1 MAISK
6 STKDNWES
14 EINKKGGVSIEK
26 QLAVPYT
33 EEDSYA
39 ALIKTVDKINYG
51 KIFDEDKE
59 SKAMLFGIQQ
69 SVMARALNFKGYAYV
84 EAIGSDASMLY
95 LKVKKANADAIIE
108 ELFNLF
114 TDILEKDY
122 TKTTTTESLIAR
134 TNVKGQDVETAVY
147 GSDEYNKIRYKNKNR
162 GSTWSGVITLIVGLV
177 MFLGAASGN
186 YVLRG
191 TNSSEAL
198 LVVSLLV
205 MAYGGYKIY
214 SATKSND
221 APNTKN
227 PQPVKQNTKTLSEK
241 TSKPETEKR
250 KVQSKTTPKKTSKP
264 EPERKVHS
272 KTTPKKTSKPEPE
285 RKVQSK
291 TSPTKTS
298 NNNKTIAI
306 VAIAVIALI
315 AIIGFGLINS
325 GSDNTYSDSSYNSG
339 QSGFGSSVDLSNTKI
354 IITDAHNDKAGWCFV
369 WGYVDPIPA
378 DSDYSMLR
386 TYYYDAKGKII
397 TYHDSQINQS
407 SQVGDS
413 YILDD
418 CDMNHKKVAE
428 VSVTLYDSAHNN
440 VTTAT
445 SKVK

>member
-6 STKDNWES
+6 STKDNWEN
-14 EINKKGGVSIEK
+14 EINKRGGVSIEK

-147 GSDEYNKIRYKNKNR
+147 GLDEYNKIRYKNKNR

-241 TSKPETEKR
+241 TSKPEPERKVQSKTTPKKTSKPEPER

-264 EPERKVHS
+264 EPERKVH
-272 KTTPKKTSKPEPE
+272 
-285 RKVQSK
+285 SK

-339 QSGFGSSVDLSNTKI
+339 QSGFGSSADLSNTKI
-354 IITDAHNDKAGWCFV
+354 IITDAHDNAGWCFV
-369 WGYVDPIPA
+369 WGYVDPVPA

-386 TYYYDAKGKII
+386 TYYYDAKGNII

-418 CDMNHKKVAE
+418 CDMNKKKVAE
-428 VSVTLYDSAHNN
+428 VSVTLFDSAHNN

-445 SKVK
+445 YKVK

>member
-69 SVMARALNFKGYAYV
+69 SVVARALNFKGYAYV

-241 TSKPETEKR
+241 TSKPEPEKR

-264 EPERKVHS
+264 
-272 KTTPKKTSKPEPE
+272 KTE

-339 QSGFGSSVDLSNTKI
+339 QSGFGSSADLSNTKI
-354 IITDAHNDKAGWCFV
+354 IITDAHDNAGWCFV
-369 WGYVDPIPA
+369 WGYVDPVPA

-386 TYYYDAKGKII
+386 TYYYDAKGNII

-445 SKVK
+445 YKVK

>member
-14 EINKKGGVSIEK
+14 EINKRGGVSIEK

-241 TSKPETEKR
+241 TSKPEPEKR

-264 EPERKVHS
+264 
-272 KTTPKKTSKPEPE
+272 KTE

-339 QSGFGSSVDLSNTKI
+339 QSGFGSSADLSNTKI
-354 IITDAHNDKAGWCFV
+354 IITDAHDNAGWCFV
-369 WGYVDPIPA
+369 WGYVDPVPA

-386 TYYYDAKGKII
+386 TYYYDAKGNII

>member
-14 EINKKGGVSIEK
+14 EINKRGGVSIEK

-241 TSKPETEKR
+241 TSKPEPEKRKVQSETTTKAQPEKR
-250 KVQSKTTPKKTSKP
+250 KVQSKT
-264 EPERKVHS
+264 
-272 KTTPKKTSKPEPE
+272 
-285 RKVQSK
+285 
-291 TSPTKTS
+291 SP
-298 NNNKTIAI
+298 
-306 VAIAVIALI
+306 
-315 AIIGFGLINS
+315 
-325 GSDNTYSDSSYNSG
+325 
-339 QSGFGSSVDLSNTKI
+339 
-354 IITDAHNDKAGWCFV
+354 
-369 WGYVDPIPA
+369 
-378 DSDYSMLR
+378 
-386 TYYYDAKGKII
+386 AKL
-397 TYHDSQINQS
+397 QLQP
-407 SQVGDS
+407 
-413 YILDD
+413 
-418 CDMNHKKVAE
+418 
-428 VSVTLYDSAHNN
+428 
-440 VTTAT
+440 
-445 SKVK
+445 

>member
-147 GSDEYNKIRYKNKNR
+147 GSDEYNKNRYKNKNR

-241 TSKPETEKR
+241 TSKPEPEKRKIQSETTTKAQPEKRKVQSETTTKAQPEKR
-250 KVQSKTTPKKTSKP
+250 KVQSKT
-264 EPERKVHS
+264 
-272 KTTPKKTSKPEPE
+272 
-285 RKVQSK
+285 
-291 TSPTKTS
+291 SPAKTS

-306 VAIAVIALI
+306 VAIAAIALI
-315 AIIGFGLINS
+315 AIVGFGLINS

-386 TYYYDAKGKII
+386 TYYYDAKGNII

>member
-1 MAISK
+1 MG
-6 STKDNWES
+6 S
-14 EINKKGGVSIEK
+14 EINKRGGVSIEK

-241 TSKPETEKR
+241 TSKPEPEKRKVQSETTTKAQPEKR
-250 KVQSKTTPKKTSKP
+250 KVQSKT
-264 EPERKVHS
+264 
-272 KTTPKKTSKPEPE
+272 
-285 RKVQSK
+285 
-291 TSPTKTS
+291 SPAKTS

-315 AIIGFGLINS
+315 AIVGFGLINS

-339 QSGFGSSVDLSNTKI
+339 QSGFGSSADLSNTKI
-354 IITDAHNDKAGWCFV
+354 MITDAHDNAGWCFV
-369 WGYVDPIPA
+369 WGYVDPVPA

-386 TYYYDAKGKII
+386 TYYYDAKGNII

-413 YILDD
+413 YILDG
-418 CDMNHKKVAE
+418 CDVDKKKVAE

>member
-6 STKDNWES
+6 SAKDNWES
-14 EINKKGGVSIEK
+14 EINKRGGVSIEK

-84 EAIGSDASMLY
+84 ESIGSDASMLY

-250 KVQSKTTPKKTSKP
+250 KVQSETTTKAQP
-264 EPERKVHS
+264 EK
-272 KTTPKKTSKPEPE
+272 

-291 TSPTKTS
+291 TSPAKTS

-306 VAIAVIALI
+306 VAIAAIALI
-315 AIIGFGLINS
+315 AIVGFGLINS

-339 QSGFGSSVDLSNTKI
+339 QPGFGSSVDLSNTKI
-354 IITDAHNDKAGWCFV
+354 MITDAHNDKAGWCFV

-413 YILDD
+413 YILDG
-418 CDMNHKKVAE
+418 CDVDKKKVAE

>member
-241 TSKPETEKR
+241 TSKPEPEKRKVQSETTTKAQPEKRKVQSETTTKAQPEKR
-250 KVQSKTTPKKTSKP
+250 KVQSKT
-264 EPERKVHS
+264 
-272 KTTPKKTSKPEPE
+272 
-285 RKVQSK
+285 
-291 TSPTKTS
+291 SPAKTS

-306 VAIAVIALI
+306 VAIAAIALI
-315 AIIGFGLINS
+315 AIVGFGLINS

-339 QSGFGSSVDLSNTKI
+339 QSGFGSSADLSNTKI
-354 IITDAHNDKAGWCFV
+354 IITDAHDNAGWCFV
-369 WGYVDPIPA
+369 WGYVDPVPA

-386 TYYYDAKGKII
+386 TYYYDAKGNII

>member
-6 STKDNWES
+6 SAKDNWES
-14 EINKKGGVSIEK
+14 EINKRGGVSIEK

-39 ALIKTVDKINYG
+39 ALIKTVDKINHG

-241 TSKPETEKR
+241 TSKPEPEKRKVQSETTTKAQPEKR
-250 KVQSKTTPKKTSKP
+250 KVQSKT
-264 EPERKVHS
+264 
-272 KTTPKKTSKPEPE
+272 
-285 RKVQSK
+285 
-291 TSPTKTS
+291 SPAKTS

-315 AIIGFGLINS
+315 AIVGFGLINS

-339 QSGFGSSVDLSNTKI
+339 QSGFGSSADLSNTKI
-354 IITDAHNDKAGWCFV
+354 IITDAHDNAGWCFV

-386 TYYYDAKGKII
+386 TYYYDAKGNII

>member
-6 STKDNWES
+6 SAKDNWES

-241 TSKPETEKR
+241 TSKPE
-250 KVQSKTTPKKTSKP
+250 
-264 EPERKVHS
+264 PERKVHS

-291 TSPTKTS
+291 TSPAKTS

-325 GSDNTYSDSSYNSG
+325 DSDNTYSDSSYNSG
-339 QSGFGSSVDLSNTKI
+339 QSGFGSSADLSNTKI
-354 IITDAHNDKAGWCFV
+354 IITDAHDNAGWCFV
-369 WGYVDPIPA
+369 WGYVDPVPA

-386 TYYYDAKGKII
+386 TYYYDAKGNII

>member
-6 STKDNWES
+6 SAKDNWES
-14 EINKKGGVSIEK
+14 EINKRGGVSIEK

-250 KVQSKTTPKKTSKP
+250 KVQSKTTPKKTSN
-264 EPERKVHS
+264 
-272 KTTPKKTSKPEPE
+272 PEPE

-339 QSGFGSSVDLSNTKI
+339 QSGFGSSADLSNTKI
-354 IITDAHNDKAGWCFV
+354 IITDAHDNAGWCFV
-369 WGYVDPIPA
+369 WGYVDPVPA

-386 TYYYDAKGKII
+386 TYYYDAKGNII

-445 SKVK
+445 YKVK

>member
-33 EEDSYA
+33 EDDSYA

-122 TKTTTTESLIAR
+122 TKTTTIESLIAR

-147 GSDEYNKIRYKNKNR
+147 GSDEYNKNRYKNKNR
-162 GSTWSGVITLIVGLV
+162 GNAWSGVITLIVGLV

-227 PQPVKQNTKTLSEK
+227 PQPVKQSTKTLSEK
-241 TSKPETEKR
+241 TSKPEPEKR
-250 KVQSKTTPKKTSKP
+250 KVQSKTTPK
-264 EPERKVHS
+264 
-272 KTTPKKTSKPEPE
+272 
-285 RKVQSK
+285 
-291 TSPTKTS
+291 KTS

-315 AIIGFGLINS
+315 AIVGFGLINS
-325 GSDNTYSDSSYNSG
+325 GSDNIYSGSSYNSG
-339 QSGFGSSVDLSNTKI
+339 QSGFGSSADLSNTKI
-354 IITDAHNDKAGWCFV
+354 IITDAHDNAGWCFV
-369 WGYVDPIPA
+369 WGYVDPVPA

-386 TYYYDAKGKII
+386 TYYYDAKGNII

-407 SQVGDS
+407 SKVGDS

-418 CDMNHKKVAE
+418 CDMNKKKVAE
-428 VSVTLYDSAHNN
+428 VSVTLFDSAHNN

-445 SKVK
+445 YKVK

>member
-33 EEDSYA
+33 EDDSYA

-241 TSKPETEKR
+241 TSKPEPEKR

-264 EPERKVHS
+264 EPERKVQS
-272 KTTPKKTSKPEPE
+272 KTTPK
-285 RKVQSK
+285 
-291 TSPTKTS
+291 KTS

-315 AIIGFGLINS
+315 AIVGFGLINS
-325 GSDNTYSDSSYNSG
+325 GSDNTYSGSSYNSG
-339 QSGFGSSVDLSNTKI
+339 QSGFGSSADLSNTKI
-354 IITDAHNDKAGWCFV
+354 IITDAHDNAGWCFV
-369 WGYVDPIPA
+369 WGYVDPVPA

-386 TYYYDAKGKII
+386 TYYYDAKGNII

-407 SQVGDS
+407 SKVGDS

-418 CDMNHKKVAE
+418 CDMNKKKVAE
-428 VSVTLYDSAHNN
+428 VSVTLFDSAHNN

-445 SKVK
+445 YKVK

>member
-6 STKDNWES
+6 SAKDNWES
-14 EINKKGGVSIEK
+14 EINKRGGVSIEK

-69 SVMARALNFKGYAYV
+69 SVVARALNFKGYAYV

-241 TSKPETEKR
+241 TSKPEPEKR

-264 EPERKVHS
+264 
-272 KTTPKKTSKPEPE
+272 KTE

-339 QSGFGSSVDLSNTKI
+339 QSGFGSSADLSNTKI
-354 IITDAHNDKAGWCFV
+354 IITDAHDNAGWCFV
-369 WGYVDPIPA
+369 WGYVDPVPA

-386 TYYYDAKGKII
+386 TYYYDAKGNII

>member
-6 STKDNWES
+6 SAKDNWES

-241 TSKPETEKR
+241 TSKPETKKR
-250 KVQSKTTPKKTSKP
+250 KVQ
-264 EPERKVHS
+264 S

-315 AIIGFGLINS
+315 AIVGFGLINS

-339 QSGFGSSVDLSNTKI
+339 QSGFGSSADLSNTKI
-354 IITDAHNDKAGWCFV
+354 IITDAHDNAGWCFV
-369 WGYVDPIPA
+369 WGYVDPVPA

-386 TYYYDAKGKII
+386 TYYYDAKGNII

-445 SKVK
+445 YKVK

>member
-241 TSKPETEKR
+241 TSKPE
-250 KVQSKTTPKKTSKP
+250 
-264 EPERKVHS
+264 PERKVQS

-315 AIIGFGLINS
+315 AIVGFGLINS

-339 QSGFGSSVDLSNTKI
+339 QSGFGSSSDLSNTKI
-354 IITDAHNDKAGWCFV
+354 IITDAHDNAGWCFV
-369 WGYVDPIPA
+369 WGYVDPVPA

-386 TYYYDAKGKII
+386 TYYYDAKGNII

-445 SKVK
+445 YKVK

>member
-33 EEDSYA
+33 EDDSYA

-227 PQPVKQNTKTLSEK
+227 PQPVKQNTKTLNE
-241 TSKPETEKR
+241 
-250 KVQSKTTPKKTSKP
+250 KTSKP
-264 EPERKVHS
+264 EPEKRKVKS
-272 KTTPKKTSKPEPE
+272 ETTPK
-285 RKVQSK
+285 
-291 TSPTKTS
+291 KTS

-315 AIIGFGLINS
+315 AIVGFGLINS

-339 QSGFGSSVDLSNTKI
+339 QSGFGSSADLSNTKI
-354 IITDAHNDKAGWCFV
+354 IITDAHDNAGWCFV
-369 WGYVDPIPA
+369 WGYVDPVPA

-386 TYYYDAKGKII
+386 TYYYDAKGNII

-407 SQVGDS
+407 SKVGDS

-418 CDMNHKKVAE
+418 CDMNKKKVAE
-428 VSVTLYDSAHNN
+428 VSVTLFDSAHNN

-445 SKVK
+445 YKVK

>member
-241 TSKPETEKR
+241 TSKPEPER
-250 KVQSKTTPKKTSKP
+250 KVQSKTTPK
-264 EPERKVHS
+264 
-272 KTTPKKTSKPEPE
+272 
-285 RKVQSK
+285 
-291 TSPTKTS
+291 KTS

-315 AIIGFGLINS
+315 AIVGFGLINS

-339 QSGFGSSVDLSNTKI
+339 QSGFGSSADLSNTKI
-354 IITDAHNDKAGWCFV
+354 IITDAHDNAGWCFV
-369 WGYVDPIPA
+369 WGYVDPVPA

-386 TYYYDAKGKII
+386 TYYYDAKGNII

>member
-14 EINKKGGVSIEK
+14 EINKRGGVSIEK

-250 KVQSKTTPKKTSKP
+250 KVQSKTTPKKTSN
-264 EPERKVHS
+264 
-272 KTTPKKTSKPEPE
+272 PEPE

-339 QSGFGSSVDLSNTKI
+339 QSGFGSSADLSNTKI
-354 IITDAHNDKAGWCFV
+354 IITDAHDNAGWCFV
-369 WGYVDPIPA
+369 WGYVDPVPA

-386 TYYYDAKGKII
+386 TYYYDAKGNII

>member
-114 TDILEKDY
+114 TD

-205 MAYGGYKIY
+205 RGYKIY

-339 QSGFGSSVDLSNTKI
+339 QSGFGSSADLSNTKI
-354 IITDAHNDKAGWCFV
+354 IITDAHDNAGWCFV
-369 WGYVDPIPA
+369 WGYVDPVPA

-386 TYYYDAKGKII
+386 TYYYDAKGNII

>member
-84 EAIGSDASMLY
+84 ESIGSDASMLY

-264 EPERKVHS
+264 EPERKV
-272 KTTPKKTSKPEPE
+272 
-285 RKVQSK
+285 QSK

-339 QSGFGSSVDLSNTKI
+339 QSGFGSSADLSNTKI
-354 IITDAHNDKAGWCFV
+354 IITDAHDNAGWCFV
-369 WGYVDPIPA
+369 WGYVDPVPA

-386 TYYYDAKGKII
+386 TYYYDAKGNII

-445 SKVK
+445 YKVK

>member
-241 TSKPETEKR
+241 TSKPEPEKRKVQSETTTKAQPEKR
-250 KVQSKTTPKKTSKP
+250 KVQSKT
-264 EPERKVHS
+264 
-272 KTTPKKTSKPEPE
+272 
-285 RKVQSK
+285 
-291 TSPTKTS
+291 SPAKTS

-315 AIIGFGLINS
+315 AIVGFGLINS

-354 IITDAHNDKAGWCFV
+354 MITDAHNDKAGWCFV

>member
-241 TSKPETEKR
+241 TSKPEPEKRKVQSETTTKAQPEKRKVQSETTTKAQPEKR
-250 KVQSKTTPKKTSKP
+250 KVQSKT
-264 EPERKVHS
+264 
-272 KTTPKKTSKPEPE
+272 
-285 RKVQSK
+285 
-291 TSPTKTS
+291 SPAKTS

-339 QSGFGSSVDLSNTKI
+339 QSGFGSSADLSNTKI
-354 IITDAHNDKAGWCFV
+354 IITDAHDNAGWCFV
-369 WGYVDPIPA
+369 WGYVDPVPA

-386 TYYYDAKGKII
+386 TYYYDAKGNII

>member
-14 EINKKGGVSIEK
+14 EINKKGGLIIEK

-264 EPERKVHS
+264 EPERKV
-272 KTTPKKTSKPEPE
+272 
-285 RKVQSK
+285 QSK

-339 QSGFGSSVDLSNTKI
+339 QSGFGSSADLSNTKI
-354 IITDAHNDKAGWCFV
+354 IITDAHDNAGWCFV
-369 WGYVDPIPA
+369 WGYVDPVPA

-386 TYYYDAKGKII
+386 TYYYDAKGNII

>member
-250 KVQSKTTPKKTSKP
+250 NVQSKTTPK
-264 EPERKVHS
+264 
-272 KTTPKKTSKPEPE
+272 
-285 RKVQSK
+285 
-291 TSPTKTS
+291 KTS

-339 QSGFGSSVDLSNTKI
+339 QSGFGSSADLSNTKI
-354 IITDAHNDKAGWCFV
+354 IITDAHDNAGWCFV
-369 WGYVDPIPA
+369 WGYVDPVPA

-386 TYYYDAKGKII
+386 TYYYDAKGNII

>member
-14 EINKKGGVSIEK
+14 EINKKGGLIIEK

-241 TSKPETEKR
+241 TSKPE
-250 KVQSKTTPKKTSKP
+250 
-264 EPERKVHS
+264 PERKVH
-272 KTTPKKTSKPEPE
+272 
-285 RKVQSK
+285 SK

-339 QSGFGSSVDLSNTKI
+339 QSGFGSSADLSNTKI
-354 IITDAHNDKAGWCFV
+354 IITDAHDNAGWCFV
-369 WGYVDPIPA
+369 WGYVDPVPA

-386 TYYYDAKGKII
+386 TYYYDAKGNII

-445 SKVK
+445 YKVK

>member
-241 TSKPETEKR
+241 TSKPEPEKRKIQSETTTKAQPEKR
-250 KVQSKTTPKKTSKP
+250 KVQSKT
-264 EPERKVHS
+264 
-272 KTTPKKTSKPEPE
+272 
-285 RKVQSK
+285 
-291 TSPTKTS
+291 SPAKTS

-339 QSGFGSSVDLSNTKI
+339 QSGFGSSADLSNTKI
-354 IITDAHNDKAGWCFV
+354 IITDAHDNAGWCFV
-369 WGYVDPIPA
+369 WGYVDPVPA

-386 TYYYDAKGKII
+386 TYYYDAKGNII

-445 SKVK
+445 YKVK

>member
-227 PQPVKQNTKTLSEK
+227 PQPVKQNTKTIKEK

-339 QSGFGSSVDLSNTKI
+339 QSGFGSSADLSNTKI
-354 IITDAHNDKAGWCFV
+354 IITDAHDNAGWCFV
-369 WGYVDPIPA
+369 WGYVDPVPA

-386 TYYYDAKGKII
+386 TYYYDAKGNII

>member
-14 EINKKGGVSIEK
+14 EINKRGGVSIEK

-241 TSKPETEKR
+241 TSKPEPEKR
-250 KVQSKTTPKKTSKP
+250 KIQSETTTKAQPKK
-264 EPERKVHS
+264 
-272 KTTPKKTSKPEPE
+272 

-291 TSPTKTS
+291 TSPAKTS

-315 AIIGFGLINS
+315 AIVGFGLINS

-339 QSGFGSSVDLSNTKI
+339 QSGFGSSADLSNTKI
-354 IITDAHNDKAGWCFV
+354 IITDAHDNAGWCFV

-386 TYYYDAKGKII
+386 TYYYDAKGNII

-445 SKVK
+445 YKVK

>member
-241 TSKPETEKR
+241 TSKPEPEKRKIQSETTTKAQPEKRKVQSETTTKAQPEKR
-250 KVQSKTTPKKTSKP
+250 KVQSKT
-264 EPERKVHS
+264 
-272 KTTPKKTSKPEPE
+272 
-285 RKVQSK
+285 
-291 TSPTKTS
+291 SPAKTS

-306 VAIAVIALI
+306 VAIAAIALI
-315 AIIGFGLINS
+315 AIVGFGLINS

-339 QSGFGSSVDLSNTKI
+339 QSGFGSSADLSNTKI
-354 IITDAHNDKAGWCFV
+354 IITDAHDNAGWCFV
-369 WGYVDPIPA
+369 WGYVDPVPA

-386 TYYYDAKGKII
+386 TYYYDAKGNII

>member
-84 EAIGSDASMLY
+84 ESIGSDASMLY
-95 LKVKKANADAIIE
+95 MKVKKANADAIIE

-241 TSKPETEKR
+241 TSKPE
-250 KVQSKTTPKKTSKP
+250 
-264 EPERKVHS
+264 PERKVQS

-291 TSPTKTS
+291 TSPAKTS

-325 GSDNTYSDSSYNSG
+325 DSDNTYSDSSYNSG
-339 QSGFGSSVDLSNTKI
+339 QSGFGSSADLSNTKI
-354 IITDAHNDKAGWCFV
+354 IITDAHDNAGWCFV
-369 WGYVDPIPA
+369 WGYVDPVPA

-386 TYYYDAKGKII
+386 TYYYDAKGNII

>member
-14 EINKKGGVSIEK
+14 EINKKGGLIIEK

-241 TSKPETEKR
+241 TSKPE
-250 KVQSKTTPKKTSKP
+250 
-264 EPERKVHS
+264 PERKVQS

-315 AIIGFGLINS
+315 AIVGFGLINS

-339 QSGFGSSVDLSNTKI
+339 QSGFGSSADLSNTKI
-354 IITDAHNDKAGWCFV
+354 IITDAHDNAGWCFV
-369 WGYVDPIPA
+369 WGYVDPVPA

-386 TYYYDAKGKII
+386 TYYYDAKGNII

-445 SKVK
+445 YKVK

>member
-6 STKDNWES
+6 SAKDNWES
-14 EINKKGGVSIEK
+14 EINKRGGVSIEK

-241 TSKPETEKR
+241 TSKPEPER

-264 EPERKVHS
+264 EPERKVQS
-272 KTTPKKTSKPEPE
+272 KTTPK
-285 RKVQSK
+285 
-291 TSPTKTS
+291 KTS

-315 AIIGFGLINS
+315 AIVGFGLINS

-339 QSGFGSSVDLSNTKI
+339 QSGFGSSADLSNTKI
-354 IITDAHNDKAGWCFV
+354 IITDAHDNAGWCFV
-369 WGYVDPIPA
+369 WGYVDPVPA

-386 TYYYDAKGKII
+386 TYYYDAKGNII

>member
-6 STKDNWES
+6 SAKDNWES
-14 EINKKGGVSIEK
+14 EINKRGGVSIEK

-221 APNTKN
+221 VPNTKN

-241 TSKPETEKR
+241 TSKPEPER
-250 KVQSKTTPKKTSKP
+250 KVQSKTTPK
-264 EPERKVHS
+264 
-272 KTTPKKTSKPEPE
+272 
-285 RKVQSK
+285 
-291 TSPTKTS
+291 KTS

-339 QSGFGSSVDLSNTKI
+339 QSGFGSSADLSNTKI
-354 IITDAHNDKAGWCFV
+354 IITDAHDNAGWCFV
-369 WGYVDPIPA
+369 WGYVDPVPA

-386 TYYYDAKGKII
+386 TYYYDAKGNII

>member
-14 EINKKGGVSIEK
+14 EINKRGGVSIEK

-241 TSKPETEKR
+241 TSKPEPEKRKVQSETTTKAQPEKR
-250 KVQSKTTPKKTSKP
+250 KVQSKT
-264 EPERKVHS
+264 
-272 KTTPKKTSKPEPE
+272 
-285 RKVQSK
+285 
-291 TSPTKTS
+291 SPAKTS

-306 VAIAVIALI
+306 VAIAAIALI
-315 AIIGFGLINS
+315 AIVGFGLINS

-339 QSGFGSSVDLSNTKI
+339 QPGFGSSVDLSNTKI
-354 IITDAHNDKAGWCFV
+354 MITDAHNDKAGWCFV

-413 YILDD
+413 YILDG
-418 CDMNHKKVAE
+418 CDVDKKKVAE

>member
-69 SVMARALNFKGYAYV
+69 SVVARALNFKGYAYV

-250 KVQSKTTPKKTSKP
+250 KVQSKTTPKKTSN
-264 EPERKVHS
+264 
-272 KTTPKKTSKPEPE
+272 PEPE

-339 QSGFGSSVDLSNTKI
+339 QSGFGSSADLSNTKI
-354 IITDAHNDKAGWCFV
+354 IITDAHDNAGWCFV
-369 WGYVDPIPA
+369 WGYVDPVPA

-386 TYYYDAKGKII
+386 TYYYDAKGNII

-445 SKVK
+445 YKVK

>member
-241 TSKPETEKR
+241 TSKPEPEKRKVQSETTTKAQPEKR
-250 KVQSKTTPKKTSKP
+250 KVQSKT
-264 EPERKVHS
+264 
-272 KTTPKKTSKPEPE
+272 
-285 RKVQSK
+285 
-291 TSPTKTS
+291 SPAKTS

-339 QSGFGSSVDLSNTKI
+339 QPGFGSSVDLSNTKI
-354 IITDAHNDKAGWCFV
+354 MITDAHNDKAGWCFV

-386 TYYYDAKGKII
+386 TYYYDAKGNII

-413 YILDD
+413 YILDG
-418 CDMNHKKVAE
+418 CDVDKKKVAE

>member
-33 EEDSYA
+33 EDDSYA

-227 PQPVKQNTKTLSEK
+227 PQPVKQNTKTLNEK
-241 TSKPETEKR
+241 TSKPEPEKR

-264 EPERKVHS
+264 EPEKRKVKS
-272 KTTPKKTSKPEPE
+272 ETTPK
-285 RKVQSK
+285 
-291 TSPTKTS
+291 KTS

-315 AIIGFGLINS
+315 AIVGFGLINS
-325 GSDNTYSDSSYNSG
+325 GSDNTYSGSSYNSG
-339 QSGFGSSVDLSNTKI
+339 QSGFGSSADLSNTKI
-354 IITDAHNDKAGWCFV
+354 IITDAHDNAGWCFV
-369 WGYVDPIPA
+369 WGYVDPVPA

-386 TYYYDAKGKII
+386 TYYYDAKGNII

-407 SQVGDS
+407 SKVGDS

-418 CDMNHKKVAE
+418 CDMNKKKVAE
-428 VSVTLYDSAHNN
+428 VSVTLFDSAHNN

-445 SKVK
+445 YKVK

>member
-241 TSKPETEKR
+241 TSKPEPEKR

-264 EPERKVHS
+264 
-272 KTTPKKTSKPEPE
+272 KTE

-339 QSGFGSSVDLSNTKI
+339 QSGFGSSADLSNTKI
-354 IITDAHNDKAGWCFV
+354 IITDAHDNAGWCFV
-369 WGYVDPIPA
+369 WGYVDPVPA

-386 TYYYDAKGKII
+386 TYYYDAKGNII

-445 SKVK
+445 YKVK